1 MRPLLFFPPHRFIP
15 LKRSIE
21 REDYP
26 IIDDKRSR
34 VKILNFPDGSNR
46 NTKIPIDSCC
56 AQVLRDSLRKILNP
70 TFKIRLP
77 KPFQKN
83 FPLRV
88 RESQFATLYPGNR
101 EEREEDEWT
110 GFHAKFQREV
120 ALSRDS
126 KYHRFLCR
134 RFCATYRYTY
144 HGAKNPK
151 GGERKEKK
159 TEYRPKR
166 GQQAVLGRRGAQEW
180 GRGLLV
186 AG

>member
-1 MRPLLFFPPHRFIP
+1 MDGIP
-15 LKRSIE
+15 
-21 REDYP
+21 RE
-26 IIDDKRSR
+26 
-34 VKILNFPDGSNR
+34 
-46 NTKIPIDSCC
+46 IPTRGR
-56 AQVLRDSLRKILNP
+56 A
-70 TFKIRLP
+70 LP
-77 KPFQKN
+77 
-83 FPLRV
+83 R
-88 RESQFATLYPGNR
+88 
-101 EEREEDEWT
+101 
-110 GFHAKFQREV
+110 
-120 ALSRDS
+120 